1 MSHSGMKLR
10 SGLVKAADD
19 IIAPRKDKSRVTKR
33 TPPAPR
39 TPLAAAEQTFVS
51 KFRWTEKRD
60 KTLLIHLIG
69 LGGAITDEE
78 YAKLATLWE
87 GATADDVHARVEFL
101 RAQQILTV
109 RTEETAEAAAEADP
123 ESAWADNVDQSA
135 NVEEPVSSETSSPL
149 SSPLSLASEA
159 PSPPPPSSPASL
171 SSSSSAASDDEGDD
185 DNDDDEAQPA
195 LKPALKSRTSTT
207 AVPGGKSVRFA
218 SPFIATKSTIP
229 RMGKGSY
236 VDDMKRG
243 HQWVPVA
250 TAQWEEE
257 MFDAED
263 AAFSASASASPRRRK
278 RSANAAADDD
288 ELARPAKRSR
298 SSSTTT
304 AAADDD
310 DSSSSNG
317 SDNPDYEE
325 EEEVPYPLSQTARSP
340 RVPRTRA
347 GSPFTASNIRFADD
361 DPSDFPRSF
370 PNKYATFPKPARVIA
385 AIAEGEDWQEES
397 EDEGETAVIAGDV
410 SFEMREEYTPN
421 VRFTTVPHSPPRVV
435 PDEGWSEPYA
445 KDRGG
450 EWESDEGEG
459 ESEEESLAEFGDE
472 GAVVE
477 EAEEEEEEAPWQV
490 FQPAQP
496 LYDQTHGFS
505 GYQQVEGS
513 SDAAFYGDQ
522 FMNVNYGAAGGW
534 YLEASQEEF
543 VDDGSAGQQYY
554 YPPPPV
560 DDGGNTP
567 YPGLGSAPPASVGE
581 EEVAEHPLQEQQQQY
596 EEEPREEE
604 ESDADDVDDWTY
616 FNQFDNGSVSPTN
629 PTWGQWHR

>member
-1 MSHSGMKLR
+1 M
-10 SGLVKAADD
+10 
-19 IIAPRKDKSRVTKR
+19 
-33 TPPAPR
+33 
-39 TPLAAAEQTFVS
+39 
-51 KFRWTEKRD
+51 
-60 KTLLIHLIG
+60 
-69 LGGAITDEE
+69 
-78 YAKLATLWE
+78 ATLWE

-159 PSPPPPSSPASL
+159 PSPPPSSSPASL

-185 DNDDDEAQPA
+185 DNDDDDAQPA

-229 RMGKGSY
+229 RMGKGSH
-236 VDDMKRG
+236 VDDQKRG
-243 HQWVPVA
+243 HRWVPVA
-250 TAQWEEE
+250 AAQWEEE

-263 AAFSASASASPRRRK
+263 AAFSASAFSSSRRRK
-278 RSANAAADDD
+278 RSASAATDDD

-298 SSSTTT
+298 SSSTTAT
-304 AAADDD
+304 ADDDDD
-310 DSSSSNG
+310 DSSSSSDG
-317 SDNPDYEE
+317 SHNPDNDEE

-347 GSPFTASNIRFADD
+347 GSPFTASNIMFADD
-361 DPSDFPRSF
+361 DPSHFPRSF
-370 PNKYATFPKPARVIA
+370 PNKYATFPKPARAIA
-385 AIAEGEDWQEES
+385 AVAEGEDWQEES

-410 SFEMREEYTPN
+410 SFELREGYNPN
-421 VRFTTVPHSPPRVV
+421 VRFTTVPPSPPRVI

-445 KDRGG
+445 KDLGG

-459 ESEEESLAEFGDE
+459 ESEEEESLAEIGD
-472 GAVVE
+472 AVVE
-477 EAEEEEEEAPWQV
+477 EAEEEEEEDPW
-490 FQPAQP
+490 
-496 LYDQTHGFS
+496 HGFS
-505 GYQQVEGS
+505 GYQQVES
-513 SDAAFYGDQ
+513 NSDAAFYGDQ
-522 FMNVNYGAAGGW
+522 FMNANYGAAGGW
-534 YLEASQEEF
+534 YPEASQEEF

-554 YPPPPV
+554 YPPPPI

-629 PTWGQWHR
+629 PTWGQWHC